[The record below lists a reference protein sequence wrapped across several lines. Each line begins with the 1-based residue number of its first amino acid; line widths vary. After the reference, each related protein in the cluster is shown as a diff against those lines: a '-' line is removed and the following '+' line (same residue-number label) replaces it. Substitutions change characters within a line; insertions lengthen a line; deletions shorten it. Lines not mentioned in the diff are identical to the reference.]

1 MVELQ
6 ILNKILDTKSFQI
19 VIFNNLDESYF
30 PTYKR
35 EFNFIKDHYDKYNN
49 IPDKETFI
57 NTFDKFDFID
67 VKESDE
73 YLVKELKEQHLYMKM
88 VPHLNKMTELMSEG
102 KSDEALAYWES
113 TTPELIKET
122 NTECVDLIDD
132 ARVRFDQYL
141 ERSRDFKKFYHK
153 TGLPELDEIIG
164 GWDAQEELAL
174 ILARTNVGKSWWLIY
189 FALQSAKQGL
199 RVGIYSG
206 EMTEDKIG
214 YRLDTFL
221 FKLSNWGMT
230 HGDINIQIEYE
241 KGINDIKK
249 LVPGSIKVLTPRQL
263 EGSATVSKLR
273 AFIEREQ
280 LDILYIDQYSLLLD
294 EKNSKNPIESFA
306 NISRD
311 LKTLQVLKKI
321 PIIIAGQL
329 SRTENEN
336 NDRPGM
342 RNIAGSDRI
351 GQDATT
357 ALFLEQKSG
366 NLIISIGK
374 ARDARVGDKLTYSW
388 DINTGRL
395 TFIPTD
401 NDATKGKHV
410 KEVEEE
416 FKNDKSDNVF

>member
-395 TFIPTD
+395 TFITTD

>member
-49 IPDKETFI
+49 IPDKETFV